1 MPRIRQDNDARY
13 ALRAS
18 FVDGHGNVI
27 EGDTIV
33 IEPPGPGNVF
43 GHYKWSDKET
53 STDDKKISINSQS
66 DYTQATKLYVSRKTQ
81 NDFLAD
87 NIMDVYITE
96 DSLIYI
102 QKDKVPEAYVVVKS
116 TGTTYVTQTDK
127 YREYDVVYVDHG
139 SIPLQRDDDVTVDVI
154 NGTGSAN
161 DPRITNQQI
170 TNWDTAYSWGNH
182 ATAGYLTSFTET
194 DPTVPSHVKSITTT
208 EKANWNTAYSWGD
221 HGTAGY
227 LTTFTE
233 TDPTVPSHVK
243 SISTT
248 NISNWNTAYGWGN
261 HASAGYLVATT
272 TDKSNWNTAYGWGNH
287 AGLYHLA
294 TTASQSDI
302 NTNRASRSFRS
313 ENTATGNP
321 TATYYAVNTFGN
333 GNNVVGQF
341 AVHFQDGT
349 SYTRAYNSSWSTWR
363 RNWSDA
369 DFTSSNVSNW
379 NTAYSWGNHAS
390 AGYITNSGGTTTA
403 TANTVAKRDSSADLH
418 ARLFRSNYAN
428 QSSIAGGIAFRNN
441 NSSDNYI
448 RFCSDGAAIRS
459 FIGAGTSSFSG
470 NYNDLSNKPTIPTN
484 NNQLT
489 NGAGYITS
497 SGSISGNAATATWAD
512 QVDVNSGQS
521 SQNAWYDVV
530 WHSGD
535 TVYSSP
541 SVEIYPAGG
550 YLRATHFNATHGS
563 TARTSDTIFY
573 SSTDDYIR
581 KTDAASFRTSL
592 NVPTRTGGNASG
604 TWGIS
609 ITGSAGSVAWS
620 NVTGAPTIPTNN
632 NQLTNGAGYITS
644 SGSCASATN
653 ATNVVFSGATKLYG
667 YASGGRATGDFLATG
682 DIYAYYSDQRLKD
695 VSGPLTG
702 ALEKISTLDGV
713 YYTHND
719 KARELGYRGSERQV
733 GLLAQQVQA
742 VLPEVIG
749 RAPIDN
755 DGEGGSITGENY
767 ITVKYERIVPLL
779 VEGIKEQ
786 TTLIEGLTEELK
798 CVRMELEELKRGV

>member
-18 FVDGHGNVI
+18 FVDEQGNVI
-27 EGDTIV
+27 TGDTIV
-33 IEPPGPGNVF
+33 IP
-43 GHYKWSDKET
+43 
-53 STDDKKISINSQS
+53 ST
-66 DYTQATKLYVSRKTQ
+66 AT
-81 NDFLAD
+81 
-87 NIMDVYITE
+87 
-96 DSLIYI
+96 
-102 QKDKVPEAYVVVKS
+102 
-116 TGTTYVTQTDK
+116 
-127 YREYDVVYVDHG
+127 
-139 SIPLQRDDDVTVDVI
+139 
-154 NGTGSAN
+154 

-170 TNWDTAYSWGNH
+170 TNWDTAFSWGDH
-182 ATAGYLTSFTET
+182 ASAGYLTSFTET
-194 DPTVPSHVKSITTT
+194 DPTVPAHVKSITTT
-208 EKANWNTAYSWGD
+208 EKSNWNTAYSWG
-221 HGTAGY
+221 
-227 LTTFTE
+227 
-233 TDPTVPSHVK
+233 
-243 SISTT
+243 
-248 NISNWNTAYGWGN
+248 N
-261 HASAGYLVATT
+261 HASAGYASASSLSGYVSRNFEDSSRNLVIPTNTT
-272 TDKSNWNTAYGWGNH
+272 SGSAGLAMETSAGTFLFQMYGSGSTFGFLDAQWGNWDLKKTSGG
-287 AGLYHLA
+287 ALEI
-294 TTASQSDI
+294 DI
-302 NTNRASRSFRS
+302 SGTLR
-313 ENTATGNP
+313 TVWHTG
-321 TATYYAVNTFGN
+321 
-333 GNNVVGQF
+333 
-341 AVHFQDGT
+341 
-349 SYTRAYNSSWSTWR
+349 
-363 RNWSDA
+363 
-369 DFTSSNVSNW
+369 DFTSTNVSNW
-379 NTAYSWGNHAS
+379 NTAYGWGNHAS

-550 YLRATHFNATHGS
+550 YLRATYFNATHGS

-609 ITGSAGSVAWS
+609 ITGNAGSASSVAWGNVTGKPSFYDGSDAVKTANNSSLNSDSRNTRGVTRLYRRDSNSDYSVQTHWTGARWYLAGYNSDTYHAECEVYYATVAGSASSVAWS

-644 SGSCASATN
+644 SGSCAYATN
-653 ATNVVFSGATKLYG
+653 SGAITFSGATKLYG

-695 VSGPLTG
+695 VSGPLTD
-702 ALEKISTLDGV
+702 ALAKISTLDGV
-713 YYTHND
+713 YYTHNE
-719 KARELGYRGSERQV
+719 KARELGYSGSERQV
-733 GLLAQQVQA
+733 GLLAQQVEA

-779 VEGIKEQ
+779 VEGIKE
-786 TTLIEGLTEELK
+786 LTK
-798 CVRMELEELKRGV
+798 ELECVKLELAEMKRGV